1 MIVEVHGSTTVSVK
15 VDWQGGVGA
24 LQGQLLELSKVA
36 VTDTG
41 KEPAF
46 ATSLESTENYIAVP
60 GVGVTIVVVVELVSV

>member
-1 MIVEVHGSTTVSVK
+1 MLVVWHGSITVSVK

-36 VTDTG
+36 VTDIG

-46 ATSLESTENYIAVP
+46 ATSLEYTDNEIEAP
-60 GVGVTIVVVVELVSV
+60 GVAVTIVEVVELVSV